1 MKTRHVF
8 SMPDVAAAETAVNAL
23 RQAGVPKEAISLI
36 ASHEIEQQAIPDDH
50 QETGGDFV
58 PGGIKGLV
66 GGGASGLLAGIV
78 AVTIA
83 PLGLTLAGV
92 AAMTLVGAAVGGWI
106 GMLTGTEEPDTV
118 RRTFEDEIATG
129 HVLLVID
136 GDKEM
141 LARAAVALLATDA
154 TALPFHKPTA
164 MT

>member
-8 SMPDVAAAETAVNAL
+8 TTPDVRAAEDAVNAL
-23 RQAGVPKEAISLI
+23 RRAGIPKEDISLI
-36 ASHEIEQQAIPDDH
+36 ASDRIEREAIPDDH
-50 QETGGDFV
+50 QETSGDFA
-58 PGGIKGLV
+58 GGGVKGLV

-92 AAMTLVGAAVGGWI
+92 AAMTLVGAAVGGWM

-118 RRTFEDEIATG
+118 RRTFEDEIAAG
-129 HVLLVID
+129 HVLVVVD
-136 GDKEM
+136 GADDM
-141 LARAAVALLATDA
+141 LTRADAALAATSA
-154 TALPFHKPTA
+154 TPLPFDKPTS

>member
-8 SMPDVAAAETAVNAL
+8 TTPDVRGAEDAVDAL
-23 RQAGVPKEAISLI
+23 RRAGIPKEDISLI
-36 ASHEIEQQAIPDDH
+36 ASDSIEKQAIPDDH
-50 QETGGDFV
+50 QETSGDFA
-58 PGGIKGLV
+58 

-92 AAMTLVGAAVGGWI
+92 AAMTLVGAAVGGWM

-118 RRTFEDEIATG
+118 RRTFEDEIAAG
-129 HVLLVID
+129 HVLVVVD

-141 LARAAVALLATDA
+141 LARADAALAATSA
-154 TALPFHKPTA
+154 TPLPYDKPTL
-164 MT
+164 MS

>member
-8 SMPDVAAAETAVNAL
+8 TTPDVRGAEDAVDAL
-23 RQAGVPKEAISLI
+23 RRAGIPKEDISLI
-36 ASHEIEQQAIPDDH
+36 ASDSIEKQAIPDDH
-50 QETGGDFV
+50 QETSGDFA
-58 PGGIKGLV
+58 GGGVKGLV

-92 AAMTLVGAAVGGWI
+92 AAMTLVGAAVGGWM

-118 RRTFEDEIATG
+118 RRTFEDEIAAG
-129 HVLLVID
+129 HVLVVVD

-141 LARAAVALLATDA
+141 LARADAALAATSA
-154 TALPFHKPTA
+154 TPLPYDKPTL
-164 MT
+164 MS

>member
-8 SMPDVAAAETAVNAL
+8 TTPDVAAAETAVNAL
-23 RQAGVPKEAISLI
+23 RQAGVPKEDISLI
-36 ASHEIEQQAIPDDH
+36 ASHEIEKQSIPDDH
-50 QETGGDFV
+50 QETSGDFV
-58 PGGIKGLV
+58 PGGVKGLV

-92 AAMTLVGAAVGGWI
+92 AAMTLVGAAVGGWM

-118 RRTFEDEIATG
+118 RRTFEEEIAAG
-129 HVLLVID
+129 HVLVVVD
-136 GDKEM
+136 GDEDM
-141 LARAAVALLATDA
+141 LARADAALLATEA
-154 TALPFHKPTA
+154 SPLPFDKPTA